1 MSIEKIIKKENH
13 LGTMRFDF
21 ADGGLCNRWFPYQDL
36 SEEDVLIIQ
45 PKVNEI
51 MFGTY
56 NTFDKIVEKCGG
68 IGYDYEKTIYDEEE
82 LYLYVIKL
90 MPVKGIYNGYIYVYR
105 K

>member
-1 MSIEKIIKKENH
+1 MTREELMTKERH

-21 ADGGLCNRWFPYQDL
+21 ADGGMCNKWFPYQTL
-36 SEEDVLIIQ
+36 SREDIELIQ

-56 NTFDKIVEKCGG
+56 NTFDKIVEECGG
-68 IGYDYEKTIYDEEE
+68 TGYNNEKVLYQNTEK
-82 LYLYVIKL
+82 YLYAIKL
-90 MPVKGIYNGYIYVYR
+90 IPARGAYNGYIYIYR

>member
-1 MSIEKIIKKENH
+1 MTREELMTKERH

-21 ADGGLCNRWFPYQDL
+21 ADGGMCNKWFPYQTL
-36 SEEDVLIIQ
+36 SREDIELIQ

-56 NTFDKIVEKCGG
+56 NTFDKIVEECGG
-68 IGYDYEKTIYDEEE
+68 TGYNNEKVLYQNTEK
-82 LYLYVIKL
+82 YLYAIKL
-90 MPVKGIYNGYIYVYR
+90 IPAMGAYNGYIYIYR